1 MLTEKSCHSDQG
13 STIQKKISLL
23 IGKLVEA
30 IRSKSARQAVQMAIL
45 RFGGLGVGALAQ
57 IYAARQLGPEKLG
70 ISGMALTVAAQ
81 GGILVTFGADALLVR
96 QFRELKDARKED
108 EFIST
113 VFTFRL
119 LLTGAM
125 TLALLIAVPWLLH
138 HPQYFLASACIIPLV
153 FFQSN
158 QALWILQAKEMVP
171 AQYLANTLSAFL
183 SAILVFIFIH
193 PRSMAG
199 SDVVVGLVAVT
210 LAFALSWYSACGSI
224 PKLKFDWRAIWGV
237 MTASKWLFLSAIVT
251 YGYTRFEQ
259 PLVGVLRS
267 VDELGVYRS
276 ALQVING
283 VQPLLVM
290 IPLLIY
296 PKLISWRAISINDL
310 WLGQKRLF
318 FQFLAPVLLLGL
330 LAMIVIPLAYP
341 VVFGPAFK
349 SAAIPCV
356 LLVCSK
362 LVVILNGIFGWGLW
376 AAKKDKTMLA
386 VMSAVGISS
395 TALYFL
401 LIPRFGMIGAA
412 SVNLFSEIM
421 ILIACACLMHRLVT
435 HSIKKT

>member
-1 MLTEKSCHSDQG
+1 MFPEKSCSSEEG
-13 STIQKKISLL
+13 TIFLKKISLL
-23 IGKLVEA
+23 KGKLVEA
-30 IRSKSARQAVQMAIL
+30 ARSKSARQALQMAIL
-45 RFGGLGVGALAQ
+45 RFGGLGVGAVAQ

-96 QFRELKDARKED
+96 QFREFKDARKQN

-125 TLALLIAVPWLLH
+125 TIALLIAIPWLLH
-138 HPQYFLASACIIPLV
+138 KPQYFLASACIIPLV

-158 QALWILQAKEMVP
+158 QALWILQAREMVP

-183 SAILVFIFIH
+183 SAVLVFIFIR
-193 PRSMAG
+193 PQSMAG
-199 SDVVVGLVAVT
+199 SDVVVGLVAVM
-210 LAFALSWYSACGSI
+210 LAFALSWYSAYGAI
-224 PKLKFDWRAIWGV
+224 PKLKFDWTEIWGLI
-237 MTASKWLFLSAIVT
+237 TASRWLFLSAIVT

-276 ALQVING
+276 ALQIING

-330 LAMIVIPLAYP
+330 FAMVVIPVAYP
-341 VVFGPAFK
+341 LLFGSAFK
-349 SAAIPCV
+349 NAAIPCV

-412 SVNLFSEIM
+412 SVNLLSEIM
-421 ILIACACLMHRLVT
+421 ILIACACLMHRLVINST
-435 HSIKKT
+435 KTT